1 MREHSFSIM
10 NSTLGKSKQF
20 KNSEASWEYIYGVKW
35 IALIGVSIY
44 SQGTLPNKQEIA
56 VKRLSQNSRQGAEEF
71 KNEVLLVAKL
81 QHRNLVRLLGYCLE
95 GVEKLLLYEFV
106 PNKSLDYF
114 LFG

>member
-1 MREHSFSIM
+1 M
-10 NSTLGKSKQF
+10 KC
-20 KNSEASWEYIYGVKW
+20 
-35 IALIGVSIY
+35 IALIGVGIY

-56 VKRLSQNSRQGAEEF
+56 VKRLSQSSRQGAEEF

-95 GVEKLLLYEFV
+95 GEEKLLVYEFV

>member
-1 MREHSFSIM
+1 M
-10 NSTLGKSKQF
+10 KC
-20 KNSEASWEYIYGVKW
+20 

-56 VKRLSQNSRQGAEEF
+56 VKRLSQSSRQGAEEF

-95 GVEKLLLYEFV
+95 GEEKLLVYEFV